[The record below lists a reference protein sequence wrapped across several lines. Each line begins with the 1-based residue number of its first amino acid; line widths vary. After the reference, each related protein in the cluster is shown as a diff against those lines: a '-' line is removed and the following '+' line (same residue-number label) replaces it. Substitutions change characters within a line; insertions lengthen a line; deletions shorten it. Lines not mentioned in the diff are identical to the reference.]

1 MRTYRGPGDEEGGA
15 LVREE
20 RGPSQILFNF
30 LPQQTAD
37 LHGGVWRVVEW
48 RDAREL
54 AIDNRAICLSVERA
68 AMPWIL
74 PGRDGGLRDA
84 LRRGEVRCLT
94 LDRDRGVR
102 VEEFPRMWRCRRCG
116 RIADSVDA
124 ACPCGARRRGQLHF
138 VAYHDC
144 GYLDSPPRPTC
155 DHGHHGDVALRDPGS
170 AAVRDLEWR
179 CIHPACGGRVL
190 QRGFP
195 PRRCRCPAGGFVQ
208 VTVHRAGVVFTP
220 RVAVLVNP
228 PDPETAR
235 RLQEAGGGARALD
248 WVLDGMP
255 GSGPW
260 DVQRSSA
267 AVREAL
273 AAQGLGDLLNDPEIA
288 QRIFAR
294 AGAGGDRGRERDA
307 TLSALSGE
315 RREVAQRAALD
326 LAAAVAGG
334 RDRVEGLAAQASPA
348 MAGLYRGVYPRA
360 IREAGL
366 EAVDFIPSF
375 PVVTLVFGYTR
386 GDPIPGASALV
397 PFLVQGRVRT
407 YGLQV
412 STEALLFRLDPV
424 RVARWLRDAGHVPRA
439 PDDPADA
446 RLTIVERTA
455 VPPPGENPARA
466 DPAGAALLRLVH
478 SFAHRTIRQLS
489 ALAGIERDSLAEYLV
504 PEHLAFIIYAATRGD
519 FVLGGLQ
526 AVFETRLHELLDRVR
541 HAERR
546 CPFDPACR
554 RNGAACVAC
563 LHLGEPSC
571 RGYNRYLS
579 RLDLFAP
586 GGVLA

>member
-1 MRTYRGPGDEEGGA
+1 M
-15 LVREE
+15 REE

-37 LHGGVWRVVEW
+37 LRGGVWRVVEW
-48 RDAREL
+48 REASEL
-54 AIDNRAICLSVERA
+54 PIDHPALCFAVERA
-68 AMPWIL
+68 AMPWIAAS
-74 PGRDGGLRDA
+74 RDGGLRDA
-84 LRRGEVRCLT
+84 VRRREIKCLT

-102 VEEFPRMWRCRRCG
+102 VEAFPRIWRCRGCG
-116 RIADSVDA
+116 RIATSRDA
-124 ACPCGARRRGQLHF
+124 PCPCGAQRRGQLYF
-138 VAYHDC
+138 VAYHEC
-144 GYLDSPPRPTC
+144 GYLDEPPVPNC
-155 DHGHHGDVALRDPGS
+155 PQGHHGDVSLHDPGS

-179 CIHPACGGRVL
+179 CVHPACGGRVL
-190 QRGFP
+190 ARGFP
-195 PRRCRCPAGGFVQ
+195 PRRCRCGAGFVQ

-260 DVQRSSA
+260 DVRRSA
-267 AVREAL
+267 AAIREAL
-273 AAQGLGDLLNDPEIA
+273 AAQGLGDLLEDPEVA
-288 QRIFAR
+288 RRILAR
-294 AGAGGDRGRERDA
+294 AESGSERGPDRDA
-307 TLSALSGE
+307 RVTALPAE
-315 RREVAQRAALD
+315 RRAAAQRAALD

-334 RDRVEGLAAQASPA
+334 RDWVEDLAGQATPA
-348 MAGLYRGVYPRA
+348 MAGLYRGAYPRA

-386 GDPIPGASALV
+386 GDPTPGNSVLV
-397 PFLVQGRVRT
+397 PFLVQGQVRT
-407 YGLQV
+407 YGLPV
-412 STEALLFRLDPV
+412 RTEALLFRLDPV
-424 RVARWLRDAGHVPRA
+424 RVARWLRGAGLVQRA
-439 PDDPADA
+439 PEDPEGA
-446 RLTIVERTA
+446 RLTIIERAA
-455 VPPPGENPARA
+455 VPAPGEDPARA
-466 DPAGAALLRLVH
+466 EPAGAAVLRLVH
-478 SFAHRTIRQLS
+478 SYAHRTIRQLS

-504 PEHLAFIIYAATRGD
+504 PEHLAFVVYAATRGD

-526 AVFETRLHELLDRVR
+526 AVFETRLDELLGRVR
-541 HAERR
+541 RAERR

-554 RNGAACVAC
+554 RDGAACVAC

-579 RLDLFAP
+579 RLDLFMP
-586 GGVLA
+586 GGILA